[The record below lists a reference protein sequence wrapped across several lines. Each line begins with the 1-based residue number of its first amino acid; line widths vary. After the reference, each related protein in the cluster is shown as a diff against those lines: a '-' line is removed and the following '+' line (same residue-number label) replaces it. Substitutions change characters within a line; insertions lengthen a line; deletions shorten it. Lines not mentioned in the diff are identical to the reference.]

1 MTDFLIFTIKAIM
14 KKRTKK
20 IRMLI
25 SENQLKNLVS
35 KLAEKIKNN

>member
-1 MTDFLIFTIKAIM
+1 M
-14 KKRTKK
+14 KIRTKK

-25 SENQLKNLVS
+25 SENQLKNLIF